1 MKTKRMSAVMAVI
14 IALELVGD
22 QMGSITTYA
31 AEPEQATET
40 ATEVVWETE
49 TEEEIAEPEA
59 ETNAQTTGATIVKS
73 GSCGDSSSNLT
84 YTIDSDGVLTISGTG
99 AIKQSAFEGN
109 TEIKKLVLNKG
120 ITGIGERAFYDCME
134 LTGDLLIP
142 QGVTIIGGSAFNG
155 CSGLN
160 GRLEIPN
167 TVTMIKARAF
177 LCCKRLTGD
186 LIIPDS
192 VTTIGYEAFWMCSGF
207 NGKLQL
213 SSGLQTIP
221 RYLFYQCSGLTGNLV
236 IPDSV
241 MTLETN
247 AFRDCSGLTGD
258 LIIPDSV
265 TEIQG
270 CVFQGC
276 SGFDGRLV
284 ISNSITDIMAYTFE
298 DCSGLTGNL
307 VIPDTVTH
315 IGESAFGGCGKL
327 TGNLVIPRT
336 VTGMDTAAF
345 YNCAGLSGV
354 SIPDS
359 ITSISDYLF
368 SGCSGLKGKLVIPD
382 TVTSIGVGVFQ
393 DCAGLSEIILPDH
406 WVGVNDYMFEGCSS
420 LTKLIIPEGTTS
432 IGKKAFAGCSGLTG
446 DLRIPEGVERIE
458 EYAFSGC
465 SGLKGRLV
473 LPQSL
478 TYIGE
483 YGFENCSGLTGEL
496 VLPEKL
502 TYIGQ
507 YGFYNCSGF
516 SGTLRISKS
525 IDIKFLAFCD
535 CSGIEHLALEDGM
548 TQIGNDE
555 FARMPGLK
563 TVIIPKSV
571 NTIGR
576 NALSA
581 YSNVRCVFLNK
592 DLQLPEDDKIFSRP
606 GEDENMI
613 IRCYRNSTMHAAWD
627 RNHNGTTSYFWIDWI
642 IQWLVDTEDGVYGY
656 QEQADGNHML
666 TWCYSKKQR
675 LTLPTELEGRK
686 LTMLSKEAFAECE
699 NLTSV
704 TIPDEIAVID
714 VGAFTGCK
722 TLWEIQVSD
731 SHANYATE
739 DGVLYDKDK
748 TTLLY
753 VPGGKPEYI
762 IPKTVTAIAD
772 DALADCQDTKLG
784 CYADSYGKEYLKK
797 QGKSYTVVIG
807 KDHVHKYGMTVERE
821 ATCTQSGVRRYTCPG
836 CDETYTEVIPAKG
849 HTTYLTGRV
858 APTDTTDGYSG
869 DEYCRSC
876 NQTVKKGSVIP
887 KRNGTKVTVKLSGN
901 GGKAKKAVIT
911 CGYHEKYGTLPK
923 AVRKGYSFKG
933 WYTKK
938 SGGTKVT
945 AATKVKS
952 LKTITLYAHW
962 SKVSRPKTKP
972 VKSLSGK
979 NRKFTVKYGKASGA
993 DGYQIQYGTKR
1004 TFKKAVTKLTKK
1016 TTYTSGRLK
1025 KNKVYYV
1032 RVRAYKTDS
1041 AKNKVY
1047 GKWSNVKKIK
1057 L

>member
-14 IALELVGD
+14 IALELVGG

-31 AEPEQATET
+31 AEPQQATET
-40 ATEVVWETE
+40 ATQLEQETATEEVGE

-59 ETNAQTTGATIVKS
+59 ETSAQTTGATIVKS

-120 ITGIGERAFYDCME
+120 ITGIGGRAFYDCTE
-134 LTGDLLIP
+134 LTGDLIIP
-142 QGVTIIGGSAFNG
+142 QGVTIIGGSAFYG
-155 CSGLN
+155 CDGLN
-160 GRLEIPN
+160 GRLEIPD
-167 TVTMIKARAF
+167 TVTTIKARAF
-177 LCCKRLTGD
+177 LGCSGLTGD

-207 NGKLQL
+207 NGRLQL
-213 SSGLQTIP
+213 SSKLQIISDS
-221 RYLFYQCSGLTGNLV
+221 LFYKCSGLTGKLI
-236 IPDSV
+236 IPNGV
-241 MTLETN
+241 TTLEAD
-247 AFRDCSGLTGD
+247 AFWDCSGLTGD

-270 CVFQGC
+270 SVFKGC
-276 SGFDGRLV
+276 SGFNGRLV
-284 ISNSITDIMAYTFE
+284 ISNSVTDIMAYTFD
-298 DCSGLTGNL
+298 DCSGLIGKL

-315 IGESAFGGCGKL
+315 IGRVAFGGCRKL
-327 TGNLVIPRT
+327 TGDLVIPDT
-336 VTGMDTAAF
+336 VTSVDPSAF
-345 YNCAGLSGV
+345 ANCAGLSGV
-354 SIPDS
+354 S
-359 ITSISDYLF
+359 
-368 SGCSGLKGKLVIPD
+368 IPD

-393 DCAGLSEIILPDH
+393 DCAGLSEIILPEH

-420 LTKLIIPEGTTS
+420 LIRVIIPEGTTS

-555 FARMPGLK
+555 FARMQGLK

-592 DLQLPEDDKIFSRP
+592 DLQLPEDDRIFSRP

-642 IQWLVDTEDGVYGY
+642 IQWLVDTEDGVYSY

-666 TWCYSKKQR
+666 TWCYSTKQK

-722 TLWEIQVSD
+722 TLQEIQVSD

-772 DALADCQDTKLG
+772 AALADCQDTKLG

-797 QGKSYTVVIG
+797 QGKPYTVVIG
-807 KDHVHKYGMTVERE
+807 KDHVHKYGVTVERE

-836 CDETYTEVIPAKG
+836 CDGTYTEVIPAKG
-849 HTTYLTGRV
+849 HTTYLTGQV

-962 SKVSRPKTKP
+962 SKVSKPKTRP

-1041 AKNKVY
+1041 AQNKVY